1 MTKAGDNTRLTLLA
15 AIEAAAV
22 RGWPALKTRQIDGW
36 LARCTSGGSVRANSV
51 AALAWT
57 GTDIDAAISAVEQF
71 YGAHGAPSVFTISEA
86 SLPEGLDARLAECGY
101 AHRGDHVT
109 MGKTVDRSIAA
120 PAAARIADMFD
131 EGWLAVYLSGLSAD
145 RREAAP
151 GILRRLPPAS
161 YVSVRR
167 DGRVIA
173 SGLSIID
180 GDLASV
186 QCMATLPE
194 ARRIGAASA
203 VLAAIEHYAAAAGTR
218 HLYLQTDSGNIAA
231 QELYRRA
238 GYDIVGRYHTRV
250 RAHRGTEP

>member
-1 MTKAGDNTRLTLLA
+1 MTKALDRARLDLLA

-22 RGWPALKTRQIDGW
+22 RGWPALETRQIDGW

-57 GTDIDAAISAVEQF
+57 GGDIDVAIGAVERF

-86 SLPEGLDARLAECGY
+86 SLPESLDARLAERGY
-101 AHRGDHVT
+101 ARHGDHVT
-109 MGKTVDRSIAA
+109 MAKTVDRSVEAPSAAHIAEA
-120 PAAARIADMFD
+120 CD
-131 EGWLAVYLSGLSAD
+131 EGWLAVYLCGLSAD
-145 RREAAP
+145 RRDAAP

-161 YVSVRR
+161 YVSLRR

-173 SGLSIID
+173 SGLTIVD

-186 QCMATLPE
+186 QCMATLTQ
-194 ARRIGAASA
+194 ARRTGAATA
-203 VLAAIEHYAAAAGTR
+203 VLAAIEHHAAAAGAR
-218 HLYLQTDSGNIAA
+218 YLYLQTDAGNIAA

-238 GYDIVGRYHTRV
+238 GYGVVGHYHTRV
-250 RAHRGTEP
+250 RTP